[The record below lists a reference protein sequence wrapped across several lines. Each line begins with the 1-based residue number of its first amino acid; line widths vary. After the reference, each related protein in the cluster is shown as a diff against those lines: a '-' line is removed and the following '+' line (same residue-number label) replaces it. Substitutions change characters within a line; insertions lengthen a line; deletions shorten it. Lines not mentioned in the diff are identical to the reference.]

1 MLETRS
7 EQNSKPATTANKITQ
22 LEYEKLVQEM
32 LLCHKRQAAHTTD
45 QFHTVKNC
53 LQNISGMLQVLTR
66 QCELKHIET
75 EFMQSVCQEIN
86 RTIKSLNNYLQN
98 SQETSIPCL
107 YSLNQLVTEVIQS
120 QQTQFAFHQIKL
132 KSKLAENIP
141 KLMLNKQYM
150 RKVLINCL
158 DNSRDAILAKNKADG
173 QILISTMFDKK
184 QKIVHL
190 LIEDNG
196 IGLGAEQQ
204 ANFFLPHYTTK
215 PSGSGLGTCFCQT
228 IVKMHGGY
236 VSVNGQP
243 NIGCCVRIDLP
254 LINRN
259 HFTSNDYYNEV
270 ADTIF

>member
-1 MLETRS
+1 MVPHISRCPCYTIPYALSHYNTEAYFYS
-7 EQNSKPATTANKITQ
+7 VIT
-22 LEYEKLVQEM
+22 
-32 LLCHKRQAAHTTD
+32 
-45 QFHTVKNC
+45 
-53 LQNISGMLQVLTR
+53 
-66 QCELKHIET
+66 
-75 EFMQSVCQEIN
+75 N
-86 RTIKSLNNYLQN
+86 R
-98 SQETSIPCL
+98 
-107 YSLNQLVTEVIQS
+107 
-120 QQTQFAFHQIKL
+120 
-132 KSKLAENIP
+132 LAG
-141 KLMLNKQYM
+141 
-150 RKVLINCL
+150 
-158 DNSRDAILAKNKADG
+158 S
-173 QILISTMFDKK
+173 FDKK

-204 ANFFLPHYTTK
+204 ANFFLQHYTTK